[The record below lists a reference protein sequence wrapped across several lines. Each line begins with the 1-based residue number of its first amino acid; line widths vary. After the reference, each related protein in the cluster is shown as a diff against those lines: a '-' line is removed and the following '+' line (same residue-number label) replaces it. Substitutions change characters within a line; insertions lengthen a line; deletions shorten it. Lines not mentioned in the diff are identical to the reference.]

1 MNEIFLFSRICTL
14 DYFLYWFSS
23 NYCHF
28 TVCLKYSA
36 NIPTFG
42 FSLPSPRILHNL
54 ITDWLYLPDRLG
66 RRPIDALPDSLSI
79 GLLLHFF
86 RIFGKL
92 FWECFIP
99 IKWMCFPYNV
109 QNSNTL
115 ISLNWKKVWKC
126 KSTKKIASNLQN
138 YIEGPLRQKDLIR
151 LHKTLIERTIF

>member
-23 NYCHF
+23 NYCNF
-28 TVCLKYSA
+28 TVRLKYSE
-36 NIPTFG
+36 NILAFG
-42 FSLPSPRILHNL
+42 FFLPSPRILHNL

-66 RRPIDALPDSLSI
+66 CRPIDTLPDSRSI
-79 GLLLHFF
+79 GLLFHFF

-92 FWECFIP
+92 FWECFMP

-115 ISLNWKKVWKC
+115 ISLNWKKVWKF
-126 KSTKKIASNLQN
+126 KSTNKIASNLQN
-138 YIEGPLRQKDLIR
+138 SIEGPLGQKDLIG
-151 LHKTLIERTIF
+151 LHKTPIDRTFF